1 MTSHRSLHLQHVCTT
16 ATLTA
21 LYSQF
26 AISLFMSQ
34 SSKTPRTPIAYGSDE
49 ETEALLKHFLENRS
63 VNEGAGGFNNT
74 VFQLAISAIQP
85 FYRRGAIKNIKH
97 IKGKWWSVSLRCSDH
112 TILTSH
118 QLKAIHMSINSWK
131 GKSGV
136 HWDDKGGCYIGPE
149 TENVWDAH
157 LRVSV
162 SFLFNII
169 NYSNH

>member
-136 HWDDKGGCYIGPE
+136 HWDDKGGCCIGPE